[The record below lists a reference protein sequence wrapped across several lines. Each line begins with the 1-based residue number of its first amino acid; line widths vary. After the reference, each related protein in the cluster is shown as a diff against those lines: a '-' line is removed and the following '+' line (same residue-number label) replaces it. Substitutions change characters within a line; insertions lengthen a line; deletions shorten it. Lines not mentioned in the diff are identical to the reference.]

1 MYVFVVCF
9 ASPSQACTLFLEH
22 LTFQPKTGGLCQ
34 QMAPKRRRRSH
45 HGPEPELET
54 NLASQIAPQ
63 AELEELRAF
72 KCALMRPTQTA
83 GAVFD
88 MQTPGDKVLLS
99 QAIWL
104 GGYNDSMVCL
114 REANP
119 ELVEVI
125 NAQTKSQYDA
135 DPDRH
140 ARLVN
145 GVLLN
150 IVRAQNQ
157 FKVPLVTAAF
167 TILSD
172 VQGVKHTFHEVIRRN
187 FSGALM
193 TNNWG
198 DGFLELAR
206 ANRPASDDEM
216 LEGVQVGVF
225 DNLSMK
231 LNYGSYVTQEAGGEL
246 KHMTNWLVAE
256 IPRKLATPGFSA
268 DYICELPPSL
278 SIKTLTLTLALT
290 FIAFDPYS
298 NPDPDQLRAAFSG
311 RTARRATLR
320 ASSTWTRPRWRPTVR
335 AGGGTSSSRTRV
347 AGCSSDHAWR
357 LRGCRTRSTCRPC
370 TTGCSPSTRTC
381 ATR

>member
-1 MYVFVVCF
+1 
-9 ASPSQACTLFLEH
+9 
-22 LTFQPKTGGLCQ
+22 
-34 QMAPKRRRRSH
+34 MAPGKRKGRH
-45 HGPEPELET
+45 DGPELELVAA
-54 NLASQIAPQ
+54 LASQMADQ

-72 KCALMRPTQTA
+72 KCALMRPIQTA

-88 MQTPGDKVLLS
+88 MQTPGDKLLLA

-104 GGYNDSMVCL
+104 GGYNDSMLCL

-119 ELVEVI
+119 ELVSVI

-135 DPDRH
+135 DPARVR
-140 ARLVN
+140 RLVN
-145 GVLLN
+145 GVLLD

-193 TNNWG
+193 TTNWG

-206 ANRPASDDEM
+206 ANRPAPDDEM

-225 DNLSMK
+225 DNLTMK
-231 LNYGSYVTQEAGGEL
+231 LNYGSYVTQEAGGEM

-256 IPRKLATPGFSA
+256 LPRKLATPGFNA
-268 DYICELPPSL
+268 EYICELQY
-278 SIKTLTLTLALT
+278 I
-290 FIAFDPYS
+290 
-298 NPDPDQLRAAFSG
+298 
-311 RTARRATLR
+311 
-320 ASSTWTRPRWRPTVR
+320 
-335 AGGGTSSSRTRV
+335 
-347 AGCSSDHAWR
+347 
-357 LRGCRTRSTCRPC
+357 
-370 TTGCSPSTRTC
+370 
-381 ATR
+381 